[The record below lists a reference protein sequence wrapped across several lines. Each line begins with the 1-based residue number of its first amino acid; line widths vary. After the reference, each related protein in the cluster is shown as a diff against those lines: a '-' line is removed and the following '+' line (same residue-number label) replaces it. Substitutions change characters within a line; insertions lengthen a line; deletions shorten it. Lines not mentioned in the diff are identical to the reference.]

1 MPILCPFCCNNSCD
15 VQCSCD
21 SQETASVV
29 HLYADARLHDIQSV
43 PWSKVLKTSDTRW
56 YKCSKVSISNWW
68 TDPSQSFQILSA
80 FRSPK
85 LSKSSLLF
93 SETKARRRDVETWLE
108 GLAGLGGGVT
118 SLTIP
123 PGTDNISMC
132 LRVSISSPSF
142 QKDLLS
148 WFNDSNYNDKL
159 IRYDKSEDCQ
169 SDVVIVIIVITYDHL
184 TQLRPTASNCVL
196 GMSGPGWFE
205 LLLHGLDAS
214 SSMAHHS
221 LGAPGQLRGVDCVE
235 KTMDLDK
242 RIVDFLVQIKWIQ

>member
-56 YKCSKVSISNWW
+56 YKCPKVSISNWW
-68 TDPSQSFQILSA
+68 TNPSQSFQILSA

-132 LRVSISSPSF
+132 LRVNISSPSF

-159 IRYDKSEDCQ
+159 IRYDKSEELSVRCRHCHHHCHHCH
-169 SDVVIVIIVITYDHL
+169 HL
-184 TQLRPTASNCVL
+184 WSPNPTASNCVQL
-196 GMSGPGWFE
+196 RPWDVWSGVIRALAAWSRCK
-205 LLLHGLDAS
+205 LQH
-214 SSMAHHS
+214 
-221 LGAPGQLRGVDCVE
+221 GAPQPGCTR
-235 KTMDLDK
+235 TAPW
-242 RIVDFLVQIKWIQ
+242 RRR